1 MLINTE
7 IATLSIWSKNYA
19 EVSVIVVGV
28 PPYQSSS
35 AHYAGNSHLNIM
47 ENQFVK
53 ELLLLQ
59 LEELISFKMNVLEKL
74 LRKY

>member
-1 MLINTE
+1 MWINIE

-19 EVSVIVVGV
+19 KVSVIVVGV
-28 PPYQSSS
+28 PPYQISH
-35 AHYAGNSHLNIM
+35 AHYAVNSHLNIM